1 MFKSGPAFCSCSNAD
16 LMERLLS
23 YFEMI
28 CPSVVESSSSS
39 SAGPSSANTDVLE
52 GPTTAPSQPVQP
64 PSSSVEVPVRRQTHK
79 GRYMWS
85 LQWMMNV
92 MCARSHLC
100 KHCVSTLPQIHC
112 VNFAAKITNGF
123 QPLFQVKGT
132 FVRLKF
138 PVSATTPLPG
148 SVLEF
153 WDTLQSTMPML
164 GEYNM
169 YMTDLTSKH
178 S

>member
-1 MFKSGPAFCSCSNAD
+1 
-16 LMERLLS
+16 
-23 YFEMI
+23 
-28 CPSVVESSSSS
+28 
-39 SAGPSSANTDVLE
+39 
-52 GPTTAPSQPVQP
+52 
-64 PSSSVEVPVRRQTHK
+64 
-79 GRYMWS
+79 
-85 LQWMMNV
+85 MMNV
-92 MCARSHLC
+92 ICARSHLC

-123 QPLFQVKGT
+123 QLLVQVKGT

-138 PVSATTPLPG
+138 PVSATTQLLG

-153 WDTLQSTMPML
+153 WDTLQSTMPMF

-169 YMTDLTSKH
+169 YMADLTSKH